1 MKLRS
6 TIVMPL
12 LAIGL
17 ALLAGA
23 CSSNSPSN
31 DGSKGSLAVT
41 MGATRAPAAGVQAAT
56 TDHEGDGDALSHFK
70 AATMTI
76 SSVEARNTDGTWVVI
91 DTGLPATV
99 DLLALLT
106 AGNSVTLPAD
116 LVPEGQYNAIQIV
129 ITKVDLTLQDDTQIS
144 ITPPGAGWTVQIPV
158 DFSVVAGQATT
169 VNLNLRCDNSFHLI
183 NGEFEFDPEIDVEG
197 VEHDDSMHH

>member
-6 TIVMPL
+6 SIVL
-12 LAIGL
+12 TSLAIGL
-17 ALLAGA
+17 ALIAGA

-31 DGSKGSLAVT
+31 DASKGSLAVT

-56 TDHEGDGDALSHFK
+56 LDGDGDALSHFK
-70 AATMTI
+70 AATITI

-91 DTGLPATV
+91 DAGLPATV
-99 DLLALLT
+99 DLLAILT

-129 ITKVDLTLQDDTQIS
+129 ITKVDLTLIDDTKIS

-169 VNLNLRCDNSFHLI
+169 VNLNLRCDSSFHLI
-183 NGEFEFDPEIDVEG
+183 NGEFEFDPEIEVEG
-197 VEHDDSMHH
+197 VDHEDSMHH